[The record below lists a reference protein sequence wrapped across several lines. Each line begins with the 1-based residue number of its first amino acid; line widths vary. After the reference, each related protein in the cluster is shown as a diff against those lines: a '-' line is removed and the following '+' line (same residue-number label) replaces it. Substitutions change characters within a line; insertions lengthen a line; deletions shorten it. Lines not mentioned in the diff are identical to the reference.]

1 MNRAASFPP
10 PRAASA
16 ARASRTPRSGLGS
29 TLIVLFVGIALG
41 VGLAAA
47 VAFYVMRTGNPY
59 QPSVSASVR
68 EAGKDAA
75 KGLRIDAAPIEKPRF
90 DFYKILP
97 GGEEPKATPRAA
109 ERATG
114 DRATVERAVTIDK
127 ASASAPNPAKAE
139 ERIAAVPD
147 KAVETPPRAPRA
159 SDRIWLQAGS
169 FASEGDAENLKAQL
183 AMAGMEASLQQA
195 TLPDKGVRYRVRLGP
210 YDNVDEVNRVRSD
223 LAKRGF
229 DVTVIR

>member
-1 MNRAASFPP
+1 MNRAASVPP

-16 ARASRTPRSGLGS
+16 FRATRAPRSGVGS
-29 TLIVLFVGIALG
+29 TLLVLFLGIALG

-47 VAFYVMRTGNPY
+47 VAFYVMRAGNPY

-68 EAGKDAA
+68 DAGKDAA
-75 KGLRIDAAPIEKPRF
+75 KGLRVDPTPIEKPRF

-97 GGEEPKATPRAA
+97 GGEEPKTAPRAA

-114 DRATVERAVTIDK
+114 DRAAVERTATTEK
-127 ASASAPNPAKAE
+127 APPPTVAKAD
-139 ERIAAVPD
+139 ERTAAVPD
-147 KAVETPPRAPRA
+147 KAVETAPRA
-159 SDRIWLQAGS
+159 TRSGERMWLQAGS
-169 FASEGDAENLKAQL
+169 FANEGDAENLKAQL

-210 YDNVDEVNRVRSD
+210 YDNVDEVNRVKND

-229 DVTVIR
+229 DVSVIR

>member
-1 MNRAASFPP
+1 MNRAASIPP
-10 PRAASA
+10 PRAASSS
-16 ARASRTPRSGLGS
+16 RSSRTPRSGIGG

-75 KGLRIDAAPIEKPRF
+75 KSLRIDPAPIEKPRF

-97 GGEEPKATPRAA
+97 GGEEPKATPRPA

-127 ASASAPNPAKAE
+127 APPPAPAKAE
-139 ERIAAVPD
+139 ERVAAVPD
-147 KAVETPPRAPRA
+147 KAVETAPRAPR
-159 SDRIWLQAGS
+159 SGERLWLQAGS

-210 YDNVDEVNRVRSD
+210 YDNLDEVNRVKND

>member
-10 PRAASA
+10 PRAASTT
-16 ARASRTPRSGLGS
+16 RGTRTPRSGVGS
-29 TLIVLFVGIALG
+29 TLLVLFVGIALG

-47 VAFYVMRTGNPY
+47 VAFYVMRAGNPY
-59 QPSVSASVR
+59 QPAVSASVR

-75 KGLRIDAAPIEKPRF
+75 KGLRADASIEKPRF

-97 GGEEPKATPRAA
+97 GGEEPKPTPRAA

-114 DRATVERAVTIDK
+114 DRATVERAATIEK
-127 ASASAPNPAKAE
+127 AQPLPAAKTD

-147 KAVETPPRAPRA
+147 KAAVEAAPRAPR
-159 SDRIWLQAGS
+159 SGERIWLQAGS

-210 YDNVDEVNRVRSD
+210 YDNVEEVNRVKSD

-229 DVTVIR
+229 DATVIR

>member
-114 DRATVERAVTIDK
+114 DRATVGRAVTIDK
-127 ASASAPNPAKAE
+127 ASTTAAAPAPAKTE

-195 TLPDKGVRYRVRLGP
+195 TLPDKGVRYRVKSIFK
-210 YDNVDEVNRVRSD
+210 YE
-223 LAKRGF
+223 
-229 DVTVIR
+229 